1 MTIQDTKAF
10 GKLEPFQQG
19 LINKRINRLQIE
31 DAIVTARNIGYYNWE
46 KITGLPE
53 HWKAIVK
60 EIVE

>member
-31 DAIVTARNIGYYNWE
+31 DAIVTARNIGVLELGKNNR
-46 KITGLPE
+46 P
-53 HWKAIVK
+53 A
-60 EIVE
+60 